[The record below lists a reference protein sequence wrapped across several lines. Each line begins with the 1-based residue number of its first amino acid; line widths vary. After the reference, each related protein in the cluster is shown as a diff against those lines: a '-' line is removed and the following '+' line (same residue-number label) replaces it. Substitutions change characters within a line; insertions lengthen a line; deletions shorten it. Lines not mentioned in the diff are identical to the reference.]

1 MNPSPALTAAI
12 AARAEILRKAD
23 QVAERRPPLL
33 ATKAQ
38 RDQAQTALDELM
50 RADAEK
56 LTEWARAGANG
67 SPPVSDTK
75 LREAALRKLA
85 HASETARAA
94 DQVLAELDAEH
105 LALAQALKGAQLSV
119 QLARARQFAEQL
131 AVQVGKL
138 RELEDQKDIL
148 EAIVGGLSRQAH
160 ALDHLTASEVSTEL
174 DRQRLEWLNT
184 RGAKNQQELARRWAE
199 IVASIPE

>member
-12 AARAEILRKAD
+12 AARDEILRKAD

-38 RDQAQTALDELM
+38 RDQAQAALDELM
-50 RADAEK
+50 RADAER

-67 SPPVSDTK
+67 SPPVSDTR
-75 LREAALRKLA
+75 LRETALRKLA

-105 LALAQALKGAQLSV
+105 VALAQALKGAQLSV

-131 AVQVGKL
+131 AAQVAKL
-138 RELEDQKDIL
+138 RELEDQKVIL
-148 EAIVGGLSRQAH
+148 EAIVGGLSRQTR
-160 ALDHLTASEVSTEL
+160 ALDPLTSSEVSTEL
-174 DRQRLEWLNT
+174 DRQRVEWINT
-184 RGAKNQQELARRWAE
+184 REAKNQQELTRRWSE
-199 IVASIPE
+199 IAAIPE